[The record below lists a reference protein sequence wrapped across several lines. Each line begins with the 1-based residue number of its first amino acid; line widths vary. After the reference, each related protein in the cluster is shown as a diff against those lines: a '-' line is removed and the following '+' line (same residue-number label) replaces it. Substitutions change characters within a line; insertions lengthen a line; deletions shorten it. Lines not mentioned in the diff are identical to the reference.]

1 MHEGGRQKNH
11 RQTVNT
17 GVVLEGLA
25 SFQCFITHNT
35 ETKFVNM
42 GEIFKGTNG

>member
-1 MHEGGRQKNH
+1 MHEGERQKNH

-17 GVVLEGLA
+17 GVAVEGLA